1 MFAVHEVKA
10 KHILTKTGI
19 PGADYAINHYSG
31 CQHACIY
38 CYARF
43 VCRWRNSKEKWGEF
57 VDVKINAAELVAE
70 ESKNKKGIVFL
81 SSVSDPYQPIERK
94 YQLTRKVLQ
103 NLNPEMGLSI
113 LTKSD
118 LITKDMDV
126 FSRFKQSDLGLT
138 ITTLDSKIKKIFEPN
153 SPTSQ
158 ERVDALK
165 KLKENGFYTYC
176 FIAPILPFLTD
187 MEEIVKEV
195 SPFVDF
201 LMFDWLNM
209 PAARGQIMDVI
220 KNSFPELEEKYEKLS
235 DEFWLEKRKE
245 IVQLG
250 KKYKKPIKI
259 CFGSVGLLK
268 FG

>member
-1 MFAVHEVKA
+1 MFQVHEVKA

-19 PGADYAINHYSG
+19 PGADYAVNHYSG
-31 CQHACIY
+31 CQHGCIY

-43 VCRWRNSKEKWGEF
+43 ICRWRNSKEKWGEF
-57 VDVKINAAELVAE
+57 VDVRTNAAELAAK

-81 SSVSDPYQPIERK
+81 SSVSDPYQPVERK

-103 NLNPEMGLSI
+103 NLSPKMILSI

-126 FSRFKQSDLGLT
+126 FSRFKKVELGLT
-138 ITTLDSKIKKIFEPN
+138 ITVLDPGIKRIFEPG

-158 ERVDALK
+158 ARVNALQ
-165 KLKENGFYTYC
+165 KLKENGFHTYC
-176 FIAPILPFLTD
+176 FVAPILPFLTD

-209 PAARGQIMDVI
+209 PAARGQIMNVI
-220 KNSFPELEEKYEKLS
+220 KDNFPGLEEKYEKLS
-235 DEFWLEKRKE
+235 KEFWVEKQKE
-245 IVQLG
+245 IIQLG

-259 CFGSVGLLK
+259 CFGDVGLLK
-268 FG
+268 FK